1 MAVEK
6 DMVRLKDML
15 TEMGLDSSKLEED
28 MLFMLCY
35 YLDLETALLHA
46 NRLISEGED
55 QSLLWCQV
63 MSSVFGDIVEIEYGP
78 KYKTSEG
85 KYISR
90 NEDTFLLLIDGRIVE
105 YKHMDVMAFKVIK
118 PDMDSRK
125 RILECTKVY
134 EKMIDNKNDNN
145 LN

>member
-118 PDMDSRK
+118 PD
-125 RILECTKVY
+125 
-134 EKMIDNKNDNN
+134 